1 MAEIW
6 KNIKGYKN
14 FYQIS
19 NFGKVKSLKR
29 QRTGKNGSKVSVKKR
44 ILKSGKSKSGYLQ
57 VVLCKKGICKNFSIH
72 RLIAIAFINNPTNH
86 PEINHIDG
94 NKTNNKI
101 ENLEWCTRSY
111 NCLHSYKLN
120 LVKIIKGE
128 NHKNSKLNEIQV
140 KIIRSLKD
148 DLTQKE
154 IAKYFNISQTN
165 IKDILNRRTW
175 KHI

>member
-1 MAEIW
+1 M
-6 KNIKGYKN
+6 KNK
-14 FYQIS
+14 S
-19 NFGKVKSLKR
+19 NTV
-29 QRTGKNGSKVSVKKR
+29 
-44 ILKSGKSKSGYLQ
+44 Y
-57 VVLCKKGICKNFSIH
+57 
-72 RLIAIAFINNPTNH
+72 LIAIAFINNPTNH